1 MTHSDLQPVTGG
13 RKNSRWAWRVA
24 VAAAW
29 AWALTAGATAAAAQS
44 IDIPQTRKGD
54 VVDDYHG
61 TKISDPYRWLEDTE
75 SEETEGWVEAENL
88 ATFSFL
94 DGISEREVIRQRL
107 TELWDYERYG
117 VPFSEA
123 GRYFY
128 FKNHGLQ
135 NQSVLYVQEGLGEEG
150 RALLDPNALSED
162 GTVALTTVSVT
173 ESGDYLGYGTAA
185 GGSDWREFHV
195 RRVSDGEDLPDRV
208 RWVKFSG
215 LSWTK
220 DGNGFFYSRYP
231 AASVEDS
238 LLGQNRNQMLYYHL
252 AGTSQDADLLVYER
266 PDQPEWGFG
275 ASVTDDGRYLVIRV
289 SHGTDRRE
297 RIYYQDLGGGDAPL
311 LDGAVV
317 PLLDNFDASYNFVGS
332 VDSSFFFITDL
343 DAPRQRLIAI
353 DVGAP
358 ERENWREILA
368 EGEDVLQSAW
378 IIAGRLVTR
387 YLVDAHSRV
396 RIFGLDG
403 THERDLELPTLG
415 TVGSV
420 TGKPEGNEMFFSFT
434 SYLYPT
440 TVFRYDFQT
449 DESGVFRQ
457 PEVDFDPA
465 DYETKQVFYRSKD
478 GTRVPMFITHR
489 RGLQLD
495 GANPTL
501 LYGYGGFNISLTPSF
516 SVSNLVW
523 LEMGGVYA
531 VANLRGGGEYGDA
544 WHKAGMKE
552 NKQNVFDDF
561 ISAAEHLISEGYTS
575 KEKLAIAGGSNGGLL
590 VGAAMTQRPDLFGAA
605 LPAVGV
611 MDMLRFHKFTIGWAW
626 ASDYGSSDDPE
637 MFEVLRAY
645 SPYHNL
651 TPGTCYPPTLVTTAD
666 HDDRVVP
673 GHSFKFAAR
682 LQEYQGCDKPT
693 LIRVETKAGHGAG
706 KPTSKRI
713 AEAADR
719 WAFLAEALDLEI

>member
-1 MTHSDLQPVTGG
+1 VTLGI
-13 RKNSRWAWRVA
+13 
-24 VAAAW
+24 AW
-29 AWALTAGATAAAAQS
+29 AWAFTAGEAAAPAQS
-44 IDIPQTRKGD
+44 IDVPQTRKGD
-54 VVDDYHG
+54 VVDDFHG
-61 TKISDPYRWLEDTE
+61 TEVSDPYRWLEDTE
-75 SEETEGWVEAENL
+75 SEETADWVEAENL

-128 FKNHGLQ
+128 FKNDGLQ

-173 ESGDYLGYGTAA
+173 ESGEYLGYGTAA

-195 RRVSDGEDLPDRV
+195 RRVSDGEDLPDRI

-220 DGNGFFYSRYP
+220 DGSGFFYSRYP
-231 AASVEDS
+231 EASVADS
-238 LLGQNRNQMLYYHL
+238 LLGQNRKQMLYYHR
-252 AGTSQDADLLVYER
+252 AGTSQETDRLIYER

-297 RIYYQDLGGGDAPL
+297 RIYYQDLGAGDAPR
-311 LDGAVV
+311 LDGEVV
-317 PLLDNFDASYNFVGS
+317 PLLDDFDASYNFIGNIGS
-332 VDSSFFFITDL
+332 DFYFVTDL

-353 DVGAP
+353 DVEAP
-358 ERENWREILA
+358 EREYWREILA
-368 EGEDVLQSAW
+368 AGDDVLQSAW

-396 RIFGLDG
+396 RIFGLNG
-403 THERDLELPTLG
+403 NHERDLELPTLG
-415 TVGSV
+415 TVASV
-420 TGKPEGNEMFFSFT
+420 SGKPDGNEMFFSFT
-434 SYLYPT
+434 SFLYPT
-440 TVFRYDFQT
+440 TVYRYDFHT
-449 DESGVFRQ
+449 GESGIFRQ

-489 RGLQLD
+489 RGLQLE

-523 LEMGGVYA
+523 LEMGGVHA

-561 ISAAEHLISEGYTS
+561 IAAAEHLIREGYTS
-575 KEKLAIAGGSNGGLL
+575 KEKLAIRLQRRAAGRSGDDAASGPVRRGSTRRRCHGH
-590 VGAAMTQRPDLFGAA
+590 AA
-605 LPAVGV
+605 LPQVHDRLGVGV
-611 MDMLRFHKFTIGWAW
+611 GLRL
-626 ASDYGSSDDPE
+626 SRRP
-637 MFEVLRAY
+637 
-645 SPYHNL
+645 
-651 TPGTCYPPTLVTTAD
+651 
-666 HDDRVVP
+666 
-673 GHSFKFAAR
+673 
-682 LQEYQGCDKPT
+682 
-693 LIRVETKAGHGAG
+693 
-706 KPTSKRI
+706 
-713 AEAADR
+713 
-719 WAFLAEALDLEI
+719 